1 MFQFFILLVPLFLI
15 YLILVRS
22 LRYRRIN
29 TLLKQHGSTPT
40 AFSNLNYR
48 DAQTI
53 IGQLVSS
60 PHPSTS
66 TPTKR

>member
-1 MFQFFILLVPLFLI
+1 MFQFFIVLVPFFVV

-29 TLLKQHGSTPT
+29 TLLKQHGSTPA

-53 IGQLVSS
+53 IGQLVSVHHTS
-60 PHPSTS
+60 TSPST
-66 TPTKR
+66 R